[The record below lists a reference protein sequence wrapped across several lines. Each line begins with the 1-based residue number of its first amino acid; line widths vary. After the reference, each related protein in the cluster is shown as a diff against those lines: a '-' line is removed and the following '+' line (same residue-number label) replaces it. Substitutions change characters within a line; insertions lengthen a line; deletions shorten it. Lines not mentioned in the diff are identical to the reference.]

1 MAVSLSG
8 THLTGHPPLVVP
20 TEPVWQLSVEQ
31 YHDMIR
37 TGILTENDP
46 SNCWMDGWC
55 LKCPRTAPQY
65 RDRSSAHHLGA
76 GHPRGLVCEL
86 ARTVTLPTSEPE
98 PDVVAVRGEP
108 QQYPDAPPGPQD
120 VALLVEVADS
130 TLHRDQT
137 TKKRLYAQA
146 GIPIYWIVNLVDQRI
161 EVHREPSGPAEYPD
175 YRQRQYFRSG
185 DAVPL
190 VIEAREVARVAAAE
204 LLP

>member
-1 MAVSLSG
+1 MSVSLSG
-8 THLTGHPPLVVP
+8 THPTGQPRLVVP

-31 YHDMIR
+31 YHEMIR

-46 SNCWMDGWC
+46 VELLDGW
-55 LKCPRTAPQY
+55 LVSKMPKNR
-65 RDRSSAHHLGA
+65 AHSIATG
-76 GHPRGLVCEL
+76 R
-86 ARTVTLPTSEPE
+86 ARTTLERVIPAGWYVDSQEPVTLPTSEPE

-161 EVHREPSGPAEYPD
+161 EVHREPSGPAEHPD
-175 YRQRQYFRSG
+175 YRQRQCF
-185 DAVPL
+185 AVATTCPW
-190 VIEAREVARVAAAE
+190 
-204 LLP
+204 